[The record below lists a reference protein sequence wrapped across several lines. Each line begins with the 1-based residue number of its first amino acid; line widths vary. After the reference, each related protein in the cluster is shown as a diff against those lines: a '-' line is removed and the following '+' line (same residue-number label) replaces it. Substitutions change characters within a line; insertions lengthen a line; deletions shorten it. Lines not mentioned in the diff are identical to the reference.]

1 MTQAFD
7 LPDDSPA
14 DDSSSASLAARLG
27 YLHLTED
34 DRRRLQALLPLFER
48 SIGTLVEGF
57 YQHLFSFAPA
67 AHFLQNSRVVD
78 RLKVQQTDHFLS
90 LLQAEWGPEY
100 VERRHQVGQTHA
112 GIGIEPQLFLGAYA
126 QYLQLAFRLML
137 TSDGEAVSPQM
148 ESLLS
153 LLKAVFLDLD
163 LTLHAYFTHSTEALR
178 RALEMYL
185 RANLELRQFAHLASH
200 DLKTPLATVANLCDE
215 ALDEFGSQMPGEA
228 KQLIEKARA
237 RTYRLSKM
245 IDELLS
251 VTVRFDPAESLQET
265 SAQAVIA
272 EAIDLLQPVVQQKQ
286 IAVEIPRQAPIVWA
300 DPVRLREA
308 VYNILAN
315 AVKFVGTGSGR
326 IQVEIAECDEGYDL
340 TIADNG
346 PGIPPQDTARIFAPF
361 QRARPDDDRGGSGLG
376 LYFAKCLME
385 QQGGRIWVESVV
397 GRGSRFHLVVQRPPA
412 A

>member
-1 MTQAFD
+1 MAQSSSSQ
-7 LPDDSPA
+7 DDSPT
-14 DDSSSASLAARLG
+14 DDTAAFSLDARLN
-27 YLHLTED
+27 YLNLTAD

-57 YQHLFSFAPA
+57 YRHLFGFEPA
-67 AHFLQNSRVVD
+67 AHFLQNPQVVE
-78 RLKVQQTDHFLS
+78 RLKSLQTEHFLS
-90 LLQAEWGPEY
+90 LLQAEWGPQY
-100 VERRHQVGQTHA
+100 VERRDQVGQTHA
-112 GIGIEPQLFLGAYA
+112 GIGIEPHLFLGAYA
-126 QYLQLAFRLML
+126 QYLQQAFRLML
-137 TSDGEAVSPQM
+137 TADEAPVSPQM

-163 LTLHAYFTHSTEALR
+163 LTLGAYFTHSTESLR

-215 ALDEFGSQMPGEA
+215 ALDEFGNEMPEEA
-228 KQLIEKARA
+228 KRLIEKARA
-237 RTYRLSKM
+237 RTFRLSKM

-272 EAIDLLQPVVQQKQ
+272 EAVDLLQPVVQQKQ
-286 IAVEIPRQAPIVWA
+286 ISVELPRQSFVVWA

-308 VYNILAN
+308 ILNVLTN
-315 AVKFVGTGSGR
+315 AVKFVPVGSGC
-326 IQVEIAECDEGYDL
+326 IQIDVAACQEGYDL
-340 TIADNG
+340 TISDNG
-346 PGIPPQDTARIFAPF
+346 PGISASDTARIFAPF

-376 LYFAKCLME
+376 LYFAKCLLE

-397 GRGSRFHLVVQRPPA
+397 GRGSRFHLVIQRPPA